1 MKKNSY
7 KLKAIL
13 IVESMGLFNLCS
25 IYFYQNGKKGKDR
38 LPFLGYKA
46 CLDHLD
52 SNFSIPFYKVLP
64 VNQFLLWVTNFSI
77 IAFNI
82 FLYKYL
88 DKQTKENTGNYFHS
102 MHDPSIDDLISQA
115 LSAVDQ
121 RKNRRRNFISA
132 KVGIISLGI
141 TLFFY
146 PVAAI
151 AYSAPIEISKKDK
164 RWINMFNCYLY
175 KVTGPFS

>member
-1 MKKNSY
+1 MSATLIHTTVNCLFYSAATAIIRYIYVKNSLKPEITEVMKKNSY

-25 IYFYQNGKKGKDR
+25 IYFYQNGKIGKNR

-52 SNFSIPFYKVLP
+52 SNFSMPFYKVLP

-88 DKQTKENTGNYFHS
+88 DKQTKAFS
-102 MHDPSIDDLISQA
+102 SILLQ
-115 LSAVDQ
+115 LLLTVF
-121 RKNRRRNFISA
+121 R
-132 KVGIISLGI
+132 
-141 TLFFY
+141 
-146 PVAAI
+146 
-151 AYSAPIEISKKDK
+151 
-164 RWINMFNCYLY
+164 
-175 KVTGPFS
+175 

>member
-1 MKKNSY
+1 MSATLTHTTVNCLSYSAATAIIRYTYVKNSLKPEITEVMKKNSY

-25 IYFYQNGKKGKDR
+25 IYFYQNGKIGKDR
-38 LPFLGYKA
+38 LPFLAYKA
-46 CLDHLD
+46 CVDHLD

-77 IAFNI
+77 VAFNM

-102 MHDPSIDDLISQA
+102 LKDPSIDDLIS
-115 LSAVDQ
+115 
-121 RKNRRRNFISA
+121 
-132 KVGIISLGI
+132 
-141 TLFFY
+141 
-146 PVAAI
+146 
-151 AYSAPIEISKKDK
+151 
-164 RWINMFNCYLY
+164 
-175 KVTGPFS
+175 

>member
-1 MKKNSY
+1 MSATLTHTTVNCLSYSAATAIIRYTYVKNSLKPEITEVMKKNSY

-25 IYFYQNGKKGKDR
+25 IYFYQNGKIGKNR

-52 SNFSIPFYKVLP
+52 SNFSMPFYKVLP

-88 DKQTKENTGNYFHS
+88 DKQTKAFS
-102 MHDPSIDDLISQA
+102 SILLQ
-115 LSAVDQ
+115 LLLTVF
-121 RKNRRRNFISA
+121 R
-132 KVGIISLGI
+132 
-141 TLFFY
+141 
-146 PVAAI
+146 
-151 AYSAPIEISKKDK
+151 
-164 RWINMFNCYLY
+164 
-175 KVTGPFS
+175 